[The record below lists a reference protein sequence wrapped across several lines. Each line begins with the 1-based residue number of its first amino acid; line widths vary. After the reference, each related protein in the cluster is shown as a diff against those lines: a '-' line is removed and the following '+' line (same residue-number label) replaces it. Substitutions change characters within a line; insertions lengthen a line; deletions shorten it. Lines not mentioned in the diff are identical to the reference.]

1 MKPTIVWFRQDLRL
15 ADNPALSAAVRRG
28 GPVVPVFIL
37 DDAAA
42 GDWQPGGASRWW
54 LHQSLEALSKDLT
67 ARGGQLVLRAGRA
80 RDVLDD
86 LIRETGAEAVF
97 WNRCYEPFAITRD
110 KDLKALLT
118 AREID
123 ARSFNGAL
131 LVEPWDIKSKSD
143 KPFRVFTPFW
153 KRVQTSLIVERPL
166 PSPDKT
172 LVPFAKKVAT
182 DELAAWNLCPSK
194 PDWAGGMREAW
205 TPGAAGAKARLGNFL
220 DEALDHY
227 AKGRDVPGKDFTS
240 RLSPHLHWGEVSPRQ
255 VWHALEVRGQESA
268 ATIKFKAEIGWREFS
283 HHLLY
288 QAPQLPEKNLR
299 PEFDDFPWA
308 DDPTH
313 LRAWQRG
320 MTGVPFVDAG
330 MRQLWHTG
338 WMHNRVRM
346 VAASYL
352 VKHLLQPWQAGARWF
367 WDTLVDADLAAN
379 SASWQWVAGCGADAA
394 PYFRVF
400 NPALQGEKFDADG
413 DYVRAW
419 VPELTDVPKKFVHK
433 PWEMAS
439 PPAGYP
445 APIVGLAEGRKR
457 ALAAFEEIKRRD

>member
-1 MKPTIVWFRQDLRL
+1 MQPTIVWFRQDLRL

-28 GPVVPVFIL
+28 APVVPVFIL

-42 GDWQPGGASRWW
+42 GEWQPGGASRWW
-54 LHQSLEALSKDLT
+54 LHQSLEALANDLV
-67 ARGGQLVLRAGRA
+67 ARGAQLVLRAGRA

-86 LIRETGAEAVF
+86 LIRETGADAVF
-97 WNRCYEPFAITRD
+97 WNRCYEPFAIARD
-110 KDLKALLT
+110 KDMKSLLT

-123 ARSFNGAL
+123 ARSFNGGL

-143 KPFRVFTPFW
+143 RPFRVFTPFW
-153 KRVQTSLIVERPL
+153 KTVSASLIVERPL
-166 PSPDKT
+166 PAPDKT
-172 LVPFAKKVAT
+172 LVPFAKRIAS
-182 DELAAWNLCPSK
+182 DDLAAWNLTPSN
-194 PDWAGGMREAW
+194 PDWAGGLREAW
-205 TPGAAGAKARLGNFL
+205 TPGEAGAKARLGNFL
-220 DEALDHY
+220 DEALPSY
-227 AKGRDVPGKDFTS
+227 AKGRDVPGKDYTS
-240 RLSPHLHWGEVSPRQ
+240 RLSPHLHWGEISPRQ
-255 VWHALEVRGQESA
+255 IIYALEASGPESA
-268 ATIKFKAEIGWREFS
+268 AATKFKAEIGWREFS

-288 QAPQLPEKNLR
+288 QAPELPDKNLR
-299 PEFDDFPWA
+299 PEFDEFPWA
-308 DDPTH
+308 DDPAH
-313 LRAWQRG
+313 LSAWQRG
-320 MTGVPFVDAG
+320 MTGIPFVDAG

-367 WDTLVDADLAAN
+367 WDTLVDADLANN

-400 NPALQGEKFDADG
+400 NPALQGEKFDPDG
-413 DYVRAW
+413 TYVRAW
-419 VPELTDVPKKFVHK
+419 VPELADVPRKYMHK

-445 APIVGLAEGRKR
+445 APIVGLAEGRAR
-457 ALAAFEEIKRRD
+457 ALEAFEVIKRR